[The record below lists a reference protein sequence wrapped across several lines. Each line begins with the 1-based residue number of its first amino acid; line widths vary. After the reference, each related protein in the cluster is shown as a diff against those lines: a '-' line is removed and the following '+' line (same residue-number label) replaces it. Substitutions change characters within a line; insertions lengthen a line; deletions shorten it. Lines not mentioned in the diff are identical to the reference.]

1 MSGAAPTREVAYRVF
16 AAEFAEST
24 YSYAE
29 SDDERAPQYL
39 VTPTGA
45 RINRI
50 FVVGVLTETEEVS
63 DGVLRARIVDPTGAF
78 VLYAGQYQPEALAF
92 FERADPPVFVSLTGK
107 ARTFEPDGSDRV
119 LTSLRPERVNE
130 VDAETR
136 DSWVVQTALHT
147 LERTGVIAQALELDA
162 REDDLS
168 VRLTAAGVEPGLAAG
183 IPRAIRE
190 YEPTTGYLET
200 LQQMALDAVRVVAGE
215 IGEVSAV
222 AGTPSEG
229 GDGEVLTG
237 FTDVSLAGT
246 AGEST
251 EPTSAARESPE
262 ATEAKQK
269 VTTEAEPDVTE
280 PTDEE
285 TAETAA
291 EPVDE
296 APVEAEPD
304 EDGESAGTEPVE
316 TGPDEEEPAEKAH
329 VDESEAELDTE
340 STSAPTSET
349 EAAVE
354 AEPEPESESDGS
366 AESGE
371 ADAEKDGASSG
382 GSVPPDGEANL
393 ADEPEESDELYELSD
408 AERAEVEANYDV
420 GFESGA
426 EIGSPEET
434 EDIEPETGD
443 DGTEESAPATEGD
456 NEAESP
462 AEGGDGTDS
471 AAKREEATDSPAE
484 GDLETDS
491 PGDSEASPEE
501 TEAGDR
507 SKVDRQDLVVET
519 LQELGDGAGVPRT
532 ELIETLQDRHDL
544 DEAEIEDAIEAAL
557 LGGRCFESGS
567 EDLKPI

>member
-16 AAEFAEST
+16 ADEFAEST

-147 LERTGVIAQALELDA
+147 LERTGVIAQALELDE
-162 REDDLS
+162 REEALS

-183 IPRAIRE
+183 IPRSIRE
-190 YEPTTGYLET
+190 YGPTTGYLEAV
-200 LQQMALDAVRVVAGE
+200 QQMALDAVRVVAGE
-215 IGEVSAV
+215 IDEVSGV
-222 AGTPSEG
+222 GGTPAEG
-229 GDGEVLTG
+229 GEGEVLTG
-237 FTDVSLAGT
+237 FTDVSLVAG
-246 AGEST
+246 ADESPDPAVNEREST
-251 EPTSAARESPE
+251 ESGPETEPDTGEVEAES
-262 ATEAKQK
+262 TEAKPSEEAHVEEVQPDEP
-269 VTTEAEPDVTE
+269 EAEGQTE
-280 PTDEE
+280 STP
-285 TAETAA
+285 
-291 EPVDE
+291 EP
-296 APVEAEPD
+296 
-304 EDGESAGTEPVE
+304 
-316 TGPDEEEPAEKAH
+316 
-329 VDESEAELDTE
+329 ESEPDTE
-340 STSAPTSET
+340 SGPET
-349 EAAVE
+349 ESD
-354 AEPEPESESDGS
+354 AETEPASEPESESDAEPES
-366 AESGE
+366 EPTPETEPEPETAAESATESEEPTE
-371 ADAEKDGASSG
+371 ADER
-382 GSVPPDGEANL
+382 
-393 ADEPEESDELYELSD
+393 YELSEE
-408 AERAEVEANYDV
+408 ERAEVEENYDV

-434 EDIEPETGD
+434 EDIEPEAGTN
-443 DGTEESAPATEGD
+443 GTEAPDTEAEEVVATESATEDTEVNDAASEGD
-456 NEAESP
+456 EATAAPEEIESAAEDDVGGDLSEAE
-462 AEGGDGTDS
+462 
-471 AAKREEATDSPAE
+471 RE
-484 GDLETDS
+484 
-491 PGDSEASPEE
+491 
-501 TEAGDR
+501 
-507 SKVDRQDLVVET
+507 DLVIDT
-519 LQELGDGAGVPRT
+519 LQELGEGAGVPRT
-532 ELIETLQDRHDL
+532 ELIETLQTRHDL
-544 DEAEIEDAIEAAL
+544 DEDEIEDAIEAAL